1 MAYGVYNYLPRSMAS
16 DQVLSDKSF
25 AITSITNY
33 DEYQWGL
40 VSIVYKFVG
49 KKSRDTT
56 AHTGTCII
64 SEDQK
69 LANDLHR
76 PTTRT
81 LKKRKY
87 IPLFDII
94 FEALILQACNYK
106 QMHLQIFTAAWVV
119 ALKEKKYTT
128 ISSELQKILYESSRK
143 TNETWVTQASEL
155 FYNRSMKPWLHDNSI
170 EVYTLSILPEPK

>member
-106 QMHLQIFTAAWVV
+106 QMQ
-119 ALKEKKYTT
+119 
-128 ISSELQKILYESSRK
+128 
-143 TNETWVTQASEL
+143 
-155 FYNRSMKPWLHDNSI
+155 
-170 EVYTLSILPEPK
+170 